1 MIYSALLSSDFTG
14 VNFMEEKNPIQVS
27 ERIFHT
33 IECLAR
39 TGPIGLLELSK
50 ELNLNKST
58 VHRILNSLICMEY
71 AKQDAETLKYSLTF
85 KFCGIANQ
93 ILAQNNIIDLIRPYI
108 KELAEQTNET
118 VHLVQLDGLNAVYI
132 DKVEASHNSVRL
144 ISMVGKSIPLYC
156 SGVGKALLADMSDE
170 KIQKIWD
177 RSEIKKLTDYTVIDF
192 PEFQKLI
199 AEVRTNGYAMDN
211 EENELGVRC
220 IAVSLK
226 GLHRKPA
233 YAISVS
239 APKDRMDDA
248 RVEQFTHLI
257 LDTNLNFTKNEE
269 RTCFDSFLI
278 FLLFTNQIQN
288 ISLRCYKKYPA
299 QFFRGSLHL
308 PDTLRFLP
316 SLR

>member
-1 MIYSALLSSDFTG
+1 MILGALLSTGLYRSDL
-14 VNFMEEKNPIQVS
+14 MEEKNPIQVS

-50 ELNLNKST
+50 ELNLTKST

-248 RVEQFTHLI
+248 RVEQFTHLS
-257 LDTNLNFTKNEE
+257 LDAKQ
-269 RTCFDSFLI
+269 R
-278 FLLFTNQIQN
+278 IQN
-288 ISLRCYKKYPA
+288 EL
-299 QFFRGSLHL
+299 GN
-308 PDTLRFLP
+308 
-316 SLR
+316 

>member
-1 MIYSALLSSDFTG
+1 
-14 VNFMEEKNPIQVS
+14 MEEKNPIQVS

-144 ISMVGKSIPLYC
+144 VSMVGKSIPLYC
-156 SGVGKALLADMSDE
+156 SGVGKALLADM
-170 KIQKIWD
+170 K
-177 RSEIKKLTDYTVIDF
+177 
-192 PEFQKLI
+192 
-199 AEVRTNGYAMDN
+199 
-211 EENELGVRC
+211 
-220 IAVSLK
+220 AVS
-226 GLHRKPA
+226 
-233 YAISVS
+233 Y
-239 APKDRMDDA
+239 
-248 RVEQFTHLI
+248 THLRAHE
-257 LDTNLNFTKNEE
+257 T
-269 RTCFDSFLI
+269 
-278 FLLFTNQIQN
+278 
-288 ISLRCYKKYPA
+288 
-299 QFFRGSLHL
+299 
-308 PDTLRFLP
+308 
-316 SLR
+316 